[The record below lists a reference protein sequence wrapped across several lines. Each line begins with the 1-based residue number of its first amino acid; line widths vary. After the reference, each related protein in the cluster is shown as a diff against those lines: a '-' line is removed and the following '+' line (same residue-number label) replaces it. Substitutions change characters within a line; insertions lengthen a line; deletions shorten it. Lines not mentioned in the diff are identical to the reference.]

1 VTRAEPASATR
12 GTSSVLRTSLATSV
26 VLLALACVVSSPG
39 AATTA
44 AAQSGSRIQFW
55 SGRNGRPAVWQM
67 HVDGSD
73 KRLLTRF
80 PENAKRG
87 VLSPDGRRLAFDGA
101 AAGQPPMSNF
111 DLQVMNL
118 DGAARLRLTSS
129 PEKEIDAQWSP
140 DGKLL
145 SYTRQADDSGARPRS
160 GRCDPTELTTLA
172 SSPGSWHAGL
182 RTAGASSS
190 AAGSTITRACSSS
203 ICPVT
208 GSNA

>member
-1 VTRAEPASATR
+1 MRRVFARCCCDRR
-12 GTSSVLRTSLATSV
+12 GTER
-26 VLLALACVVSSPG
+26 G
-39 AATTA
+39 
-44 AAQSGSRIQFW
+44 RIQFW
-55 SGRNGRPAVWQM
+55 SAKNGRPAAWQM

-145 SYTRQADDSGARPRS
+145 SYTRQADDSGRQTTIWRMRP
-160 GRCDPTELTTLA
+160 D
-172 SSPGSWHAGL
+172 
-182 RTAGASSS
+182 GAHNTRL
-190 AAGSTITRACSSS
+190 AAGQLARWAPDARRIVFGRWVDDHASLFILDL
-203 ICPVT
+203 PGT
-208 GSNA
+208 GSHA